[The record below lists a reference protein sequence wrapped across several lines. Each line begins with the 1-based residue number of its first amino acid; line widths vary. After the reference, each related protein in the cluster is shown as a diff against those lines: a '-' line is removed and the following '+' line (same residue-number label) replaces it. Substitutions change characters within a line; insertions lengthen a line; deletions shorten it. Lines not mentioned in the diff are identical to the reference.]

1 MEREARVVSGWS
13 YSWSVAVLLEFKEAN
28 LWEVQQANATK
39 SSPKSNSF
47 LKGQNLIDTI
57 FSPLQLYHKAWP
69 PPLPHKTN
77 LVILGL

>member
-1 MEREARVVSGWS
+1 MVSGWS

-57 FSPLQLYHKAWP
+57 FFPPTAVSQSLASASTTQNKSSNFRPMSSPL
-69 PPLPHKTN
+69 
-77 LVILGL
+77 